1 MTIKDVLEG
10 TLSWGSSVTSSGK
23 ESLSLSY
30 EITRELLFNT
40 SLFLIL
46 QAFVCSLTVKTLGYF
61 MSTK

>member
-46 QAFVCSLTVKTLGYF
+46 QAFVCSLTVKL
-61 MSTK
+61 